1 MKTFI
6 LISCVSKKVDF
17 ETSAEDLYISPLFKY
32 NLAYA
37 KGLNPEKIFIL
48 SAKYGLLELD
58 SQIKPYNQTLN
69 QMDINQRK
77 IWAKNVL
84 EKLENKINLKEDKI
98 IFLAGK
104 RYREFLVPHIT
115 NFWLFNSNILG
126 AVIGCY
132 LGLKYAPQIDKFF
145 YVERRGRKKPGKT
158 RLKRL
163 K

>member
-1 MKTFI
+1 MMHLILFFAGILEVFI
-6 LISCVSKKVDF
+6 GVVDF
-17 ETSAEDLYISPLFKY
+17 KVT
-32 NLAYA
+32 
-37 KGLNPEKIFIL
+37 
-48 SAKYGLLELD
+48 
-58 SQIKPYNQTLN
+58 Q
-69 QMDINQRK
+69 
-77 IWAKNVL
+77 KNRIVFSC
-84 EKLENKINLKEDKI
+84 ITTYMGGVVWWI
-98 IFLAGK
+98 GMRI
-104 RYREFLVPHIT
+104 LVPHIT